1 MNKRYIVGAIVAAV
15 IVVGV
20 LVAVS
25 FAGGDSKTTVSSIT
39 GVAENEKELAGVPQK
54 GNVLGEA
61 SAPVTI
67 IEYGDIAC
75 PGCQAASEDIIPTI
89 IDRYVRPGDVKMEF
103 RPIAFISMSSE
114 RGALGVEAAALQD
127 KMWTL
132 VSLLYKNQG
141 DERDDWLSDEL
152 LTEAAG
158 KAGLD
163 VDQWK
168 KDYASDAVATTY
180 FQRSTDASADGVS
193 QTPYFIVKGPRG
205 EKHVDTLE
213 GFNAA
218 IAALGP
224 PAS

>member
-1 MNKRYIVGAIVAAV
+1 VNKRYIVGAIVAAV
-15 IVVGV
+15 VVVAV
-20 LVAVS
+20 LVVVS
-25 FAGGDSKTTVSSIT
+25 LAGGDSKTVSSIT
-39 GVAENEKELAGVPQK
+39 GVAANEKELAGIPQK

-75 PGCQAASEDIIPTI
+75 PGCQSASESLIPAV
-89 IDRYVRPGDVKMEF
+89 IDRYVRTGQAKMEF
-103 RPIAFISMSSE
+103 RPIAFISKSSE
-114 RGALGVEAAALQD
+114 RGALGAEAAGLQD

-152 LTEAAG
+152 LQEAAQ

-163 VDQWK
+163 VDKWK
-168 KDYASDAVATTY
+168 TDYAGDVVAQTY
-180 FQRSTDASADGVS
+180 FERSNAASADAVDS
-193 QTPYFIVKGPRG
+193 TPTFIVKGPRG
-205 EKHVDTLE
+205 EERPETLE
-213 GFNAA
+213 GFAAA
-218 IAALGP
+218 IEAVGP

>member
-15 IVVGV
+15 VVVGV
-20 LVAVS
+20 LVGVS
-25 FAGGDSKTTVSSIT
+25 FAGGDSKSEVSGIT
-39 GVAENEKELAGVPQK
+39 GVAENEKELAGIPQK

-67 IEYGDIAC
+67 VEYGDIAC
-75 PGCQAASEDIIPTI
+75 PACQSASENVIPTI

-103 RPIAFISMSSE
+103 RPIAFISQSSE

-163 VDQWK
+163 VGQWET
-168 KDYASDAVATTY
+168 DYRGNAVAATY
-180 FQRSTDASADGVS
+180 FQRSNDASADGVNS
-193 QTPYFIVKGPRG
+193 TPYFIVKGPRG
-205 EKHVDTLE
+205 EKHVGTLDE
-213 GFNAA
+213 FTAA
-218 IAALGP
+218 IEAVGP

>member
-15 IVVGV
+15 VVVAV

-25 FAGGDSKTTVSSIT
+25 FAGGDSKTVSSIT
-39 GVAENEKELAGVPQK
+39 GVAANQKELAGIPQK
-54 GNVLGEA
+54 GNVLGDP
-61 SAPVTI
+61 SAPVTV

-75 PGCQAASEDIIPTI
+75 PGCQAASGEHHSGAPRRATSA
-89 IDRYVRPGDVKMEF
+89 RAQVKMEF
-103 RPIAFISMSSE
+103 RPIAFISKSSE
-114 RGALGVEAAALQD
+114 RGALGVEAAGLQD

-141 DERDDWLSDEL
+141 DERDDWLSDDL
-152 LTEAAG
+152 LKEAAG

-163 VDQWK
+163 VPKWDS
-168 KDYASDAVATTY
+168 DYHSNAVATTY
-180 FQRSTDASADGVS
+180 FQRSSDATADGVN

-205 EKHVDTLE
+205 EKHVNTLE

-218 IAALGP
+218 IAAVGP

>member
-1 MNKRYIVGAIVAAV
+1 MNKRYIVGAIVAAIV
-15 IVVGV
+15 VVGV

-25 FAGGDSKTTVSSIT
+25 FAGGDSKTVSSIT
-39 GVAENEKELAGVPQK
+39 GVAANEKELAGVPQK
-54 GNVLGEA
+54 GNVLGDA
-61 SAPVTI
+61 SAPVTV

-75 PGCQAASEDIIPTI
+75 PGCQAASEDIIPAL

-103 RPIAFISMSSE
+103 RPIAFISKSSE
-114 RGALGVEAAALQD
+114 RGALGVEAAALQN

-141 DERDDWLSDEL
+141 DERDDWLSDDL
-152 LTEAAG
+152 LAEAAQ
-158 KAGLD
+158 KSGLD
-163 VDQWK
+163 MDKWTT
-168 KDYASDAVATTY
+168 DYHGDAVAATY
-180 FQRSTDASADGVS
+180 FQRANDASADGVNK
-193 QTPYFIVKGPRG
+193 TPYFIVKGPRG

-218 IAALGP
+218 IAAVGP